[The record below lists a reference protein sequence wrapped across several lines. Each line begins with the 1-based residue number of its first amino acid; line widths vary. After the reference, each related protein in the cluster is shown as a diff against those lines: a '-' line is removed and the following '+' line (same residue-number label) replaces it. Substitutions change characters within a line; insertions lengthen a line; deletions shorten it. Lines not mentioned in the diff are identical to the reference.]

1 MISLN
6 ILGTIK
12 EVTLADMTEM
22 LPDEGQ
28 KIALKGAVDKIYSDL
43 DILTKNIDEYYASK
57 TIYNI
62 LNHIT
67 EYKSSFYYTNGWF
80 WRPATW
86 KLANDKFEDCLKRLI
101 SKRDAD
107 NNRMTQSC
115 VDQCN
120 TCIDDMLDYK
130 TLCESIP
137 VKKTMTEQFKAF
149 VRLKS
154 KLEALKDLAS

>member
-1 MISLN
+1 
-6 ILGTIK
+6 
-12 EVTLADMTEM
+12 MTEM

-43 DILTKNIDEYYASK
+43 GILMENIDEYYADK
-57 TIYNI
+57 KVYNI
-62 LNHIT
+62 LYHIPD
-67 EYKSSFYYTNGWF
+67 YKSSFYYTNGWF

-86 KLANDKFEDCLKRLI
+86 KLANDKFEDCLKKLI

-107 NNRMTQSC
+107 DNRMTQSC

-137 VKKTMTEQFKAF
+137 VKKTKMGQVMKF
-149 VRLKS
+149 VGLKS

>member
-1 MISLN
+1 MQ
-6 ILGTIK
+6 
-12 EVTLADMTEM
+12 
-22 LPDEGQ
+22 PDKGQ
-28 KIALKGAVDKIYSDL
+28 EIALKEAVNKIYADL
-43 DILTKNIDEYYASK
+43 GILMKNIDEYYASK

-62 LNHIT
+62 LNPIL
-67 EYKSSFYYTNGWF
+67 EYKSSFYYTDGWF

-86 KLANDKFEDCLKRLI
+86 NVVKGKFDTCLEKLKKQ
-101 SKRDAD
+101 RDAD
-107 NNRMTQSC
+107 DNRTTQSF

-149 VRLKS
+149 VGLKS

>member
-12 EVTLADMTEM
+12 DVTLADMTEM

-43 DILTKNIDEYYASK
+43 GILMENIDEYYADK
-57 TIYNI
+57 TAYKI
-62 LNHIT
+62 LYHIPD
-67 EYKSSFYYTNGWF
+67 YKSSFYYTDGWF

-86 KLANDKFEDCLKRLI
+86 KLANDKFNDCLKRLI
-101 SKRDAD
+101 AKRDAD
-107 NNRMTQSC
+107 DNRTTQSF
-115 VDQCN
+115 VDQCY
-120 TCIDDMLDYK
+120 TCIDDMQDYK

-137 VKKTMTEQFKAF
+137 VKKTKTEQLMTF
-149 VRLKS
+149 VGLKS

>member
-1 MISLN
+1 
-6 ILGTIK
+6 
-12 EVTLADMTEM
+12 MTEM

>member
-6 ILGTIK
+6 SLGSIK

-22 LPDEGQ
+22 QPDERQ

-43 DILTKNIDEYYASK
+43 DILMKNIDEYFPSK

-67 EYKSSFYYTNGWF
+67 EYKSSFYGENGWF

-86 KLANDKFEDCLKRLI
+86 KLANDKFNDCLEKLI
-101 SKRDAD
+101 SKRNAD
-107 NNRMTQSC
+107 DNRFTQSF
-115 VDQCN
+115 VDQCY
-120 TCIDDMLDYK
+120 TCIDDMQNYK

-137 VKKTMTEQFKAF
+137 VKKTKMGQVMKF
-149 VRLKS
+149 VGLAS